1 MTEKLRILLRD
12 NRRCF
17 WTDEQLEAFL
27 VDNEGENRL
36 WICVRDAVT
45 ELFARDPMPEM
56 SQELVEKYRLLGINA
71 AAQNQH
77 YGEQTRPAC

>member
-1 MTEKLRILLRD
+1 
-12 NRRCF
+12 
-17 WTDEQLEAFL
+17 
-27 VDNEGENRL
+27 
-36 WICVRDAVT
+36 
-45 ELFARDPMPEM
+45 MPEM